1 MDTTRWKSIL
11 VPKEIY
17 EQIVTISHIEG
28 RTISGQLRVIFESWK
43 KANLSNSDQ
52 AFLAEVVEA
61 FKKDK
66 KKPTIRQEC

>member
-52 AFLAEVVEA
+52 AFLAEEVEA
-61 FKKDK
+61 FQRD
-66 KKPTIRQEC
+66 QEAEIA

>member
-28 RTISGQLRVIFESWK
+28 RTIS
-43 KANLSNSDQ
+43 
-52 AFLAEVVEA
+52 
-61 FKKDK
+61 
-66 KKPTIRQEC
+66 

>member
-43 KANLSNSDQ
+43 KANLSNNDQ
-52 AFLAEVVEA
+52 AFLAEEVEA
-61 FKKDK
+61 FKKE
-66 KKPTIRQEC
+66 TETAQA

>member
-17 EQIVTISHIEG
+17 EQVVTISHIEG

-43 KANLSNSDQ
+43 KDNLSNSDQ
-52 AFLAEVVEA
+52 AFLAEEVEA
-61 FKKDK
+61 FKKN
-66 KKPTIRQEC
+66 QEETAHTA

>member
-17 EQIVTISHIEG
+17 VQIVTISHIEG

-52 AFLAEVVEA
+52 AFLAEEVEA
-61 FKKDK
+61 FKKD
-66 KKPTIRQEC
+66 QEEPAHTA

>member
-52 AFLAEVVEA
+52 AFLAEEVEA
-61 FKKDK
+61 FKKD
-66 KKPTIRQEC
+66 QEEPAHTA